1 MPTTP
6 VLPVVAL
13 AVGFTRDRQ
22 SPAQAALLA
31 EDQPCVDAEMV
42 PTRWRGPGRNRHQQG
57 CGRADRRGG
66 TFGPDDRGV
75 VTVIVVR
82 EVVDMAF
89 LVAYA
94 SKHGAT
100 GGVAGRVAATRVR
113 N

>member
-1 MPTTP
+1 MPKWFRRGSGARVGTGTSR
-6 VLPVVAL
+6 VA
-13 AVGFTRDRQ
+13 
-22 SPAQAALLA
+22 
-31 EDQPCVDAEMV
+31 
-42 PTRWRGPGRNRHQQG
+42 
-57 CGRADRRGG
+57 GRADRRGG
-66 TFGPDDRGV
+66 TFGPDGRGV